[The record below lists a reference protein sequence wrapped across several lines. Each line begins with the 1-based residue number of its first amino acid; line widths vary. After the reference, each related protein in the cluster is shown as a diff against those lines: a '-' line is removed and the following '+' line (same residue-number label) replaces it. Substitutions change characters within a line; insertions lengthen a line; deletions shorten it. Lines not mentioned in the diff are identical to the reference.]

1 MHCTPLTFGGRQA
14 MHPPLKR
21 DNVGAVPTRRI
32 VTVAQLV
39 VQEIVSLPV
48 AGSSPVSH
56 LA

>member
-1 MHCTPLTFGGRQA
+1 

-21 DNVGAVPTRRI
+21 DNVGAVPTRFI

-39 VQEIVSLPV
+39 VQEIVILRV